1 MLVKVDGKTY
11 INNITIINNNKKKK
25 TFTTEFMHYK
35 KLLDK
40 IFADQHNSNIKKF
53 AMKIVLKGGNLYV
66 VTRAVK
72 FKD

>member
-11 INNITIINNNKKKK
+11 INNIAIINKKKNKKK

-35 KLLDK
+35 KNILDK

-53 AMKIVLKGGNLYV
+53 NKVNNI
-66 VTRAVK
+66 
-72 FKD
+72 